1 MRSLFN
7 MKKNIVMVACLLTV
21 LSSTAFAGPKF
32 VDDFLSK
39 YKPSVVNRKPTP
51 SEMTPDALT
60 SLIRNG
66 EIPMSITDVID
77 LTLKNNLDIGLDRL
91 TPLSTR
97 IATDSFYRP
106 FEPTLHVNAGV
117 NQSTTPSPSQLSGV
131 PSVSQLSQTYGV
143 AYTQTLQTGTDVG
156 IDFSLN
162 RLSTNNKFATFNP
175 GWTGAVT
182 YSATQHFMKN
192 FGRDINARQFRV
204 AKNNTDISDT
214 QFERQ
219 VIDLVTQAEKSYWD
233 LVFTFEDLKVKQR
246 SMEVAQKTLSDNRIQ
261 VDAGAMASSDLV
273 QAESEVA
280 SRQQQLLDSNF
291 TQVLASDQVK
301 KLVTNGPD
309 PGLVLAKISP
319 TQTVPRPSSGEVLA
333 REDAIRYALDNRPE
347 MREIELQMKNSDID
361 IQYTKNQL
369 MPSLD
374 VTAAYTQ
381 NGLGGPLTQYDSFGS
396 NANVI
401 AVIPGGIGDTLS
413 QIARN
418 QFRGYRFQATLQ
430 IPLSNKAAQSDHARA
445 VTDKRTGENRKA
457 ATAQAIAL
465 EVRNAITQV
474 EMSAARI
481 DAAQT
486 IRVLAERKLDYEQKK
501 FDLGVSPI
509 RFVLEEQRNV
519 TQAQT
524 DEIAALVSYAKAMVD
539 YNHAIGTIL
548 KKNNIVL
555 DNNN

>member
-1 MRSLFN
+1 
-7 MKKNIVMVACLLTV
+7 MKIKIVAGVCLLIV
-21 LSSTAFAGPKF
+21 LSSQAFAGENF
-32 VDDFLSK
+32 VDQFLAK
-39 YKPSVVNRKPTP
+39 YKPSTVDSKPTP
-51 SEMTPDALT
+51 SEVAPDALS

-66 EIPMSITDVID
+66 EIPMSMNDVIG
-77 LTLKNNLDIGLDRL
+77 LTLRNNLDIGYDRMA
-91 TPLSTR
+91 TLSSR
-97 IATDSFYRP
+97 IALNSFYRP
-106 FEPTLHVNAGV
+106 FDPTLHINAGL
-117 NQSTTPSPSQLSGV
+117 NQNAAPSPSSLSGV
-131 PSVSQLSQTYGV
+131 PSVSQFSQVYGV

-162 RLSTNNKFATFNP
+162 RLSTNNRFATFNP
-175 GWTGAVT
+175 GWTGLVT

-192 FGRDINARQFRV
+192 FGRDINARQLKV
-204 AKNNTDISDT
+204 AKNNIEISDT

-261 VDAGAMASSDLV
+261 VDAGAMAAADLV

-280 SRQQQLLDSNF
+280 SRQQQLLDSGF
-291 TQVLASDQVK
+291 TQVLASDQMK

-309 PGLVLAKISP
+309 PGLVLTKISP
-319 TQTVPRPSSGEVLA
+319 TQSVPRPGSTDVLSK
-333 REDAIRYALDNRPE
+333 EEAIRIALENRPE
-347 MREIELQMKNSDID
+347 MREIALQMKNNDLD

-381 NGLGGPLTQYDSFGS
+381 NGLGGPLTQLSGFGPD
-396 NANVI
+396 
-401 AVIPGGIGDTLS
+401 AVVLGVVPGGVGDALG
-413 QIARN
+413 QIVRN
-418 QFRGYRFQATLQ
+418 QYRGYRVQATLE
-430 IPLSNKAAQSDHARA
+430 IPLSNKAAQSDHSRA
-445 VTDKRTGENRKA
+445 VVERRTAENRKA

-481 DAAQT
+481 QAAQT
-486 IRVLAERKLDYEQKK
+486 IRVLAERKLDYEQRK
-501 FDLGVSPI
+501 FDLGVTPI
-509 RFVLEEQRNV
+509 RFVIDEQRNV

-524 DEIAALVSYAKAMVD
+524 DEIAALVGYAKAMVD
-539 YNHAIGTIL
+539 YNRAVGTIL

-555 DNNN
+555 DNN

>member
-1 MRSLFN
+1 RS
-7 MKKNIVMVACLLTV
+7 V
-21 LSSTAFAGPKF
+21 
-32 VDDFLSK
+32 
-39 YKPSVVNRKPTP
+39 
-51 SEMTPDALT
+51 
-60 SLIRNG
+60 
-66 EIPMSITDVID
+66 
-77 LTLKNNLDIGLDRL
+77 
-91 TPLSTR
+91 
-97 IATDSFYRP
+97 
-106 FEPTLHVNAGV
+106 
-117 NQSTTPSPSQLSGV
+117 
-131 PSVSQLSQTYGV
+131 
-143 AYTQTLQTGTDVG
+143 
-156 IDFSLN
+156 
-162 RLSTNNKFATFNP
+162 
-175 GWTGAVT
+175 
-182 YSATQHFMKN
+182 
-192 FGRDINARQFRV
+192 
-204 AKNNTDISDT
+204 
-214 QFERQ
+214 
-219 VIDLVTQAEKSYWD
+219 
-233 LVFTFEDLKVKQR
+233 
-246 SMEVAQKTLSDNRIQ
+246 EVAQKTLSDNQVQ
-261 VDAGAMASSDLV
+261 VDAGAMASSELV

-280 SRQQQLLDSNF
+280 TRQQQLLDSNF

-319 TQTVPRPSSGEVLA
+319 TQTVPRPSSGDVLSQ
-333 REDAIRYALDNRPE
+333 EDAIRFALDNRPE
-347 MREIELQMKNSDID
+347 MREIDLQMKNNDID

-401 AVIPGGIGDTLS
+401 AVIPGGLGDTLS

-430 IPLSNKAAQSDHARA
+430 IPLSNRAAQSDHARA
-445 VTDKRTGENRKA
+445 VVDKRTVENRKA

-474 EMSAARI
+474 EMNAARI
-481 DAAQT
+481 DAAQK

-509 RFVLEEQRNV
+509 RFVIEEQRNV

>member
-1 MRSLFN
+1 MKMR
-7 MKKNIVMVACLLTV
+7 IVVVVCLLTV
-21 LSSTAFAGPKF
+21 LSSTGYAGPNF
-32 VDDFLSK
+32 VDQFFSK
-39 YKPSVVNRKPTP
+39 YKPTVVNNKPTP
-51 SEMTPDALT
+51 SEMSPDALT

-66 EIPMSITDVID
+66 EIPMSLSDVIG

-91 TPLSTR
+91 APLSTR

-106 FEPTLHVNAGV
+106 FEPYLKVNASV
-117 NQSTTPSPSQLSGV
+117 NQSTVPSTSQLFGV
-131 PSVSQLSQTYGV
+131 PAVSQLGQVYDVG
-143 AYTQTLQTGTDVG
+143 YTQALQTGTNVG

-162 RLSTNNKFATFNP
+162 RVSTNNAFSTFNP
-175 GWTGAVT
+175 AWIGTVT
-182 YSATQHFMKN
+182 YSATQHFMKDY
-192 FGRDINARQFRV
+192 GRAINARQFKV

-219 VIDLVTQAEKSYWD
+219 VIELVTQAEKSYWD
-233 LVFTFEDLKVKQR
+233 LVFTFEDLKVKNR
-246 SMEVAQKTLSDNRIQ
+246 SVEVARKTLSDNQIQ

-280 SRQQQLLDSNF
+280 TRQQQLLDSNF

-319 TQTVPRPSSGEVLA
+319 TQAAPLPTPGDVLSQ
-333 REDAIRYALDNRPE
+333 EDAIRFALDNRPE
-347 MREIELQMKNSDID
+347 MREIELQMKNNDID

-401 AVIPGGIGDTLS
+401 AVIPGGLGDTLS

-430 IPLSNKAAQSDHARA
+430 IPLSNRAAQSDHARA
-445 VTDKRTGENRKA
+445 VVDKRTVENRKA
-457 ATAQAIAL
+457 ATAQSIAL

-474 EMSAARI
+474 EMSTARI
-481 DAAQT
+481 DAAQK

-509 RFVLEEQRNV
+509 RFVIEEQRNV

-539 YNHAIGTIL
+539 YNHAVGTIL

-555 DNNN
+555 DINN

>member
-1 MRSLFN
+1 MRSLFV
-7 MKKNIVMVACLLTV
+7 MKIRIVVGVCLLIV
-21 LSSTAFAGPKF
+21 LSSTAFAGPNF
-32 VDDFLSK
+32 VDQFFNK
-39 YKPSVVNRKPTP
+39 YKPAPVNSKPTP
-51 SEMTPDALT
+51 SEISPDALT

-66 EIPMSITDVID
+66 EIPMSMNDVIG
-77 LTLKNNLDIGLDRL
+77 LTLRNNLDIGLDRL
-91 TPLSTR
+91 NTLSTR
-97 IATDSFYRP
+97 LATDSFYRP
-106 FEPTLHVNAGV
+106 FEPMLRINAGV
-117 NQSTTPSPSQLSGV
+117 NQNTAPSSSQLFGV
-131 PSVSQLSQTYGV
+131 PAVSQLSQVYGV

-162 RLSTNNKFATFNP
+162 RLSTNNAFSTFNP
-175 GWTGAVT
+175 GWAGTVT
-182 YSATQHFMKN
+182 YSATQHFIKN
-192 FGRDINARQFRV
+192 YGRDINARQFKV
-204 AKNNTDISDT
+204 AKNNTDISDA

-219 VIDLVTQAEKSYWD
+219 VIDLVTRAEKSYWD
-233 LVFTFEDLKVKQR
+233 LVFTFEDLKVKER
-246 SMEVAQKTLSDNRIQ
+246 SIEVARKTLSDNRIQ
-261 VDAGAMASSDLV
+261 VDAGAMAASDLV

-280 SRQQQLLDSNF
+280 TRQQQLLDSNF
-291 TQVLASDQVK
+291 IQVLASDQVK
-301 KLVTNGPD
+301 KLVTNEPD

-319 TQTVPRPSSGEVLA
+319 TQTVPRPVSGELLT
-333 REDAIRYALDNRPE
+333 REEAIRYALDNRPE
-347 MREIELQMKNSDID
+347 MREIEFQMKNNDID
-361 IQYTKNQL
+361 VQYTKNQL

-401 AVIPGGIGDTLS
+401 AVIPGGLGDTLS

-418 QFRGYRFQATLQ
+418 QYRGYRFQATLQ
-430 IPLSNKAAQSDHARA
+430 IPLSNRAAQSDHARA
-445 VTDKRTGENRKA
+445 VTEKRTGENRKA
-457 ATAQAIAL
+457 ATAQSIAL
-465 EVRNAITQV
+465 EVRNAVTQV

-509 RFVLEEQRNV
+509 RFVIEEQRNV

-555 DNNN
+555 DTGN

>member
-7 MKKNIVMVACLLTV
+7 MRIRIVLGVCLLIV
-21 LSSTAFAGPKF
+21 LSSPAFAGPKF

-66 EIPMSITDVID
+66 EIPMSINDVIG
-77 LTLKNNLDIGLDRL
+77 LTLKNNLDIGLDRM

-131 PSVSQLSQTYGV
+131 PSVSQLSQVYGV
-143 AYTQTLQTGTDVG
+143 GYTQTLQTGTDVG

-246 SMEVAQKTLSDNRIQ
+246 STEVAQKTLSDNRIQ

-319 TQTVPRPSSGEVLA
+319 TQTAPRPSSADVLA
-333 REDAIRYALDNRPE
+333 REDAIRFALDNRPE
-347 MREIELQMKNSDID
+347 MREIDLQMKNNDID
-361 IQYTKNQL
+361 VQYTKNQL

-381 NGLGGPLTQYDSFGS
+381 NGLGGPLTQYDSFGA

-401 AVIPGGIGDTLS
+401 AVIPGGLGDTLS

-445 VTDKRTGENRKA
+445 VTDRRTGENRKA
-457 ATAQAIAL
+457 ATAQSIAL

-474 EMSAARI
+474 EMNAARI
-481 DAAQT
+481 DAAQK

-519 TQAQT
+519 TQTQT

-539 YNHAIGTIL
+539 YNHAIGTTL

-555 DNNN
+555 DNN

>member
-1 MRSLFN
+1 
-7 MKKNIVMVACLLTV
+7 
-21 LSSTAFAGPKF
+21 
-32 VDDFLSK
+32 
-39 YKPSVVNRKPTP
+39 
-51 SEMTPDALT
+51 
-60 SLIRNG
+60 
-66 EIPMSITDVID
+66 MSMNDVIG
-77 LTLKNNLDIGLDRL
+77 LTLRNNLDIGYDRMA
-91 TPLSTR
+91 TLSSR
-97 IATDSFYRP
+97 IALNSFYRP
-106 FEPTLHVNAGV
+106 FDPTLHINAGL
-117 NQSTTPSPSQLSGV
+117 NQNAAPSPSSLSGV
-131 PSVSQLSQTYGV
+131 PSVSQFSQVYGV

-162 RLSTNNKFATFNP
+162 RLSTNNRFATFNP
-175 GWTGAVT
+175 GWTGLVT

-192 FGRDINARQFRV
+192 FGRDINARQLKV
-204 AKNNTDISDT
+204 AKNNIEISDT

-261 VDAGAMASSDLV
+261 VDAGAMAAADLV

-280 SRQQQLLDSNF
+280 SRQQQLLDSGF
-291 TQVLASDQVK
+291 TQVLASDQMK

-309 PGLVLAKISP
+309 PGLVLTKISP
-319 TQTVPRPSSGEVLA
+319 TQSVPRPGSTDVLSK
-333 REDAIRYALDNRPE
+333 EEAIRIALENRPE
-347 MREIELQMKNSDID
+347 MREIALQMKNNDLD

-381 NGLGGPLTQYDSFGS
+381 NGLGGPLTQLSGFGPD
-396 NANVI
+396 
-401 AVIPGGIGDTLS
+401 AVVLGVVPGGVGDALG
-413 QIARN
+413 QIVRN
-418 QFRGYRFQATLQ
+418 QYRGYRVQATLE
-430 IPLSNKAAQSDHARA
+430 IPLSNKAAQSDHSRA
-445 VTDKRTGENRKA
+445 VVERRTAENRKA

-481 DAAQT
+481 QAAQT
-486 IRVLAERKLDYEQKK
+486 IRVLAERKLDYEQRK
-501 FDLGVSPI
+501 FDLGVTPI
-509 RFVLEEQRNV
+509 RFVIDEQRNV

-524 DEIAALVSYAKAMVD
+524 DEIAALVGYAKAMVD
-539 YNHAIGTIL
+539 YNRAVGTIL

-555 DNNN
+555 DNN

>member
-1 MRSLFN
+1 
-7 MKKNIVMVACLLTV
+7 MKTKIVVVVCLLTV
-21 LSSTAFAGPKF
+21 LSSTGFAGPNF
-32 VDDFLSK
+32 VDEFLNK
-39 YKPSVVNRKPTP
+39 YKPTVVNQKPTP
-51 SEMTPDALT
+51 SEMAPDALT

-66 EIPMSITDVID
+66 EIPMSLNDVIG

-106 FEPTLHVNAGV
+106 FEPYLNVNASV
-117 NQSTTPSPSQLSGV
+117 NQNTVPATSQLYGV
-131 PSVSQLSQTYGV
+131 PAVSQLSQVYGV
-143 AYTQTLQTGTDVG
+143 GYTQALQTGTNVG

-162 RLSTNNKFATFNP
+162 RVSTNNAFSTFNP
-175 GWTGAVT
+175 AWIGTVT

-192 FGRDINARQFRV
+192 YGRAINARQFKI

-219 VIDLVTQAEKSYWD
+219 VIELVTQAEKSYWD
-233 LVFTFEDLKVKQR
+233 LVFTFEDLKVKNR
-246 SMEVAQKTLSDNRIQ
+246 SVEVAQKTLSDNQIQ
-261 VDAGAMASSDLV
+261 VNAGAMASSDLV

-280 SRQQQLLDSNF
+280 TRQQQLLDSNF

-319 TQTVPRPSSGEVLA
+319 TQSVPRPSPGDVLSQ
-333 REDAIRYALDNRPE
+333 EDAIRFALDNRPE
-347 MREIELQMKNSDID
+347 MRELDLQMKNNDID

-401 AVIPGGIGDTLS
+401 AVIPGGLSDTLS

-430 IPLSNKAAQSDHARA
+430 IPLSNRAAQSDHARA
-445 VTDKRTGENRKA
+445 LVDKRTVENRKA
-457 ATAQAIAL
+457 ATAQSIAL
-465 EVRNAITQV
+465 EVRNAVTQV
-474 EMSAARI
+474 EMSAVRI
-481 DAAQT
+481 DAAQK

-509 RFVLEEQRNV
+509 RFVIEEQRNV

>member
-1 MRSLFN
+1 
-7 MKKNIVMVACLLTV
+7 MKIKIVLGVCLLTI
-21 LSSTAFAGPKF
+21 LSSPAFAGENF
-32 VDDFLSK
+32 VDQFLAK
-39 YKPSVVNRKPTP
+39 YKPSEVSGKPTP
-51 SEMTPDALT
+51 SEVAPDALT

-66 EIPMSITDVID
+66 EIPMSMNDVIG
-77 LTLKNNLDIGLDRL
+77 LTLRNNLDIGLDRL

-97 IATDSFYRP
+97 IAVNSFYRP
-106 FEPTLHVNAGV
+106 FEPTLHVNAGL
-117 NQSTTPSPSQLSGV
+117 NQNTAPSPSSLSGV

-162 RLSTNNKFATFNP
+162 RLSTNNRFATFNP

-192 FGRDINARQFRV
+192 FGREINARQFKV

-219 VIDLVTQAEKSYWD
+219 VIDLVTQAEKTYWD

-273 QAESEVA
+273 QSESEVA

-309 PGLVLAKISP
+309 PGLVLAKIAP
-319 TQTVPRPSSGEVLA
+319 TQSVSRPVRTDVLT
-333 REDAIRYALDNRPE
+333 REEAIRVALENRPE
-347 MREIELQMKNSDID
+347 MREIDLQMKNNSID

-381 NGLGGPLTQYDSFGS
+381 NGLGGPLTQLSGFGPD
-396 NANVI
+396 ATVV
-401 AVIPGGIGDTLS
+401 AVIPGGVTDTLG
-413 QIARN
+413 QIIRN
-418 QFRGYRFQATLQ
+418 QFRGYRVQATLQ
-430 IPLSNKAAQSDHARA
+430 IPLSNRAAQSDYARA
-445 VTDKRTGENRKA
+445 VVEKRSGENRKA
-457 ATAQAIAL
+457 AVAQSIAL

-481 DAAQT
+481 DTAQT

-501 FDLGVSPI
+501 FELGASTI
-509 RFVLEEQRNV
+509 RFVIEEQRNV

-539 YNHAIGTIL
+539 YNHAIGTML

-555 DNNN
+555 DNN

>member
-1 MRSLFN
+1 
-7 MKKNIVMVACLLTV
+7 MKMKIVVVVCLLTV
-21 LSSTAFAGPKF
+21 LSSTGFAGPNF
-32 VDDFLSK
+32 VDEFLNK
-39 YKPSVVNRKPTP
+39 YKPTVVNHKPTP
-51 SEMTPDALT
+51 SEMAPDALT

-66 EIPMSITDVID
+66 EIPMSLNDVIG

-106 FEPTLHVNAGV
+106 FEPYLNVNASV
-117 NQSTTPSPSQLSGV
+117 NQNTVPATSQLYGV
-131 PSVSQLSQTYGV
+131 PAVSQLSQVYGV
-143 AYTQTLQTGTDVG
+143 GYTQALQTGTNVG

-162 RLSTNNKFATFNP
+162 RVSTNNAFSTFNP
-175 GWTGAVT
+175 AWIGTVT

-192 FGRDINARQFRV
+192 YGRAINARQFKI

-219 VIDLVTQAEKSYWD
+219 VIELVTQAEKSYWD
-233 LVFTFEDLKVKQR
+233 LVFTFEDLKVKSR
-246 SMEVAQKTLSDNRIQ
+246 SVEVAQKTLSDNQIQ
-261 VDAGAMASSDLV
+261 VDAGAIASSDLV

-280 SRQQQLLDSNF
+280 TRQQQLLDSNF

-319 TQTVPRPSSGEVLA
+319 TQSVPRPSPGDVLSQ
-333 REDAIRYALDNRPE
+333 EDAIRFALDNRPE
-347 MREIELQMKNSDID
+347 MRELDLQMKNNDID

-381 NGLGGPLTQYDSFGS
+381 NGLGGPLTQFDSFGS

-401 AVIPGGIGDTLS
+401 AVIPGGLSDTLS

-430 IPLSNKAAQSDHARA
+430 IPLSNRAAQSDHARA
-445 VTDKRTGENRKA
+445 VVDKRTVENRKA
-457 ATAQAIAL
+457 ATAQSIAL
-465 EVRNAITQV
+465 EVRNAVTQV

-481 DAAQT
+481 DSAQK
-486 IRVLAERKLDYEQKK
+486 IRVLAERKLDFEQKK

-509 RFVLEEQRNV
+509 RFVIEEQRNV

>member
-1 MRSLFN
+1 
-7 MKKNIVMVACLLTV
+7 MKIRIVVGVCLLIV
-21 LSSTAFAGPKF
+21 LSSTAFAGPNF
-32 VDDFLSK
+32 VDQFFNK
-39 YKPSVVNRKPTP
+39 YKPAPVNSKPTP
-51 SEMTPDALT
+51 SEISPDALT

-66 EIPMSITDVID
+66 EIPMSMNDVIG
-77 LTLKNNLDIGLDRL
+77 LTLRNNLDIGLDRL
-91 TPLSTR
+91 NTLSTR
-97 IATDSFYRP
+97 LATDSFYRP
-106 FEPTLHVNAGV
+106 FEPMLRINAGV
-117 NQSTTPSPSQLSGV
+117 NQNTAPSSSQLFGV
-131 PSVSQLSQTYGV
+131 PAVSQLSQVYGV

-162 RLSTNNKFATFNP
+162 RLSTNNAFSTFNP
-175 GWTGAVT
+175 GWAGTVT
-182 YSATQHFMKN
+182 YSATQHFIKN
-192 FGRDINARQFRV
+192 YGRDINARQFKV
-204 AKNNTDISDT
+204 AKNNTDISDA

-219 VIDLVTQAEKSYWD
+219 VIDLVTRAEKSYWD
-233 LVFTFEDLKVKQR
+233 LVFTFEDLKVKER
-246 SMEVAQKTLSDNRIQ
+246 SIEVARKTLSDNRIQ
-261 VDAGAMASSDLV
+261 VDAGAMAASDLV

-280 SRQQQLLDSNF
+280 TRQQQLLDSNF
-291 TQVLASDQVK
+291 IQVLASDQVK
-301 KLVTNGPD
+301 KLVTNEPD

-319 TQTVPRPSSGEVLA
+319 TQTVPRPVSGELLT
-333 REDAIRYALDNRPE
+333 REEAIRYALDNRPE
-347 MREIELQMKNSDID
+347 MREIEFQMKNNDID
-361 IQYTKNQL
+361 VQYTKNQL

-401 AVIPGGIGDTLS
+401 AVIPGGLGDTLS

-418 QFRGYRFQATLQ
+418 QYRGYRFQATLQ
-430 IPLSNKAAQSDHARA
+430 IPLSNRAAQSDHARA
-445 VTDKRTGENRKA
+445 VTEKRTGENRKA
-457 ATAQAIAL
+457 ATAQSIAL
-465 EVRNAITQV
+465 EVRNAVTQV

-509 RFVLEEQRNV
+509 RFVIEEQRNV

-555 DNNN
+555 DTGN